1 MAVNFASIRAT
12 LRFFEGDS
20 CNKNYLDINITTAYG
35 LDEGTQI
42 GIEFSGSFYQA
53 HCDYEQIPYS
63 KNSPETL
70 EPLFNPVRCNNY
82 QLNLTLNTTHYQPG
96 DNLMIS
102 GLEVLI
108 YDYSELKLLVY
119 ANNSKK
125 EEQYQVVTAILE
137 ADLTLPT
144 SLEVNTDVITV
155 LEESIYT
162 AIFSVP
168 CYPVLTFDFY
178 IPPFTRGFARCIGLS
193 DCMKPD
199 DRIKMT
205 PYVESLTGISL
216 KFILTGPP
224 NAKALTDGLKVS
236 VQDPQLNGEVFTSFW
251 ELPRTVS
258 YTHLTLPTSDLV

>member
-125 EEQYQVVTAILE
+125 EEQYQVVIAVFETGLA
-137 ADLTLPT
+137 LPS

-155 LEESIYT
+155 LEQSRYT
-162 AIFSVP
+162 ATFSLP
-168 CYPVLTFDFY
+168 CFPMQTFDFY
-178 IPPFTRGFARCIGLS
+178 IPPFIRGTAMCMMLS
-193 DCMKPD
+193 DCTKPSD
-199 DRIKMT
+199 KIKVI
-205 PYVESLTGISL
+205 PYVESLTGVIL

-224 NAKALTDGLKVS
+224 NAKALTDGLHVS
-236 VQDPQLNGEVFTSFW
+236 VHDNMINGA
-251 ELPRTVS
+251 VS
-258 YTHLTLPTSDLV
+258 YTHLTLPTICSV